1 MGWSV
6 QESNDMSLIDYG
18 LETFNYA
25 DVTERNSKT
34 KEKVN
39 LLIEKFQ
46 IEIVSLEDVF
56 LQYYYD
62 PKTKSQKPRSV
73 EGFKTLC
80 KLMGVIEVSLFE
92 KNMLYIP
99 WKASEWRST
108 VGIKGRDRETQ
119 KANAILHIK
128 EKYGLDISDDNICE
142 AICISEAT
150 CKRVN
155 KTYKGKV

>member
-18 LETFNYA
+18 LETFNYS
-25 DVTERNSKT
+25 DVAERNSKT
-34 KEKVN
+34 KEKIN
-39 LLIEKFQ
+39 FLIAKYE
-46 IEIVSLEDVF
+46 IEIVGIEDVF
-56 LQYYYD
+56 LQFYYD
-62 PKTKSQKPRSV
+62 FKTKTQKPRSV

-80 KLMGVIEVSLFE
+80 KLLGVIEVDLFE

-99 WKASEWRST
+99 WKASEWRSK

-119 KANAILHIK
+119 KQNAILYIK
-128 EKYGLDISDDNICE
+128 EKYSLDIPDDNICE

-155 KTYKGKV
+155 KTYQGKV